1 MKTID
6 SETFY
11 NLMQV
16 YRCTNTEC
24 VADVAAA
31 YKAVVD
37 YVDNIAEPKQDA
49 SKNRYFTNRHGFA
62 CSTDC
67 IVFTPT
73 GGVYRLDRDG
83 TWCELFH
90 YKLQNALDFVSD
102 GTWIE
107 FIPRGE

>member
-24 VADVAAA
+24 VTDVAAA

-37 YVDNIAEPKQDA
+37 YVDNIAEPKQEVQF
-49 SKNRYFTNRHGFA
+49 S
-62 CSTDC
+62 
-67 IVFTPT
+67 
-73 GGVYRLDRDG
+73 
-83 TWCELFH
+83 
-90 YKLQNALDFVSD
+90 QNI
-102 GTWIE
+102 GINIE
-107 FIPRGE
+107 A